1 MEIIVITPE
10 QLKQIILDCL
20 SAILVK
26 DEKTI
31 TEPSKYLHSIK
42 DLSEFLG
49 CSKATAHKIKKSGIL
64 RYSQI
69 GRKILFNTREIM
81 EDLTTRQIQIK
92 RQENE
97 NQIPYGSKRKKNNSR
112 ELSKGMDTK
121 CTFSRGI
128 E

>member
-1 MEIIVITPE
+1 MEIIVITPK

-69 GRKILFNTREIM
+69 GRKILFNTQEIL
-81 EDLTTRQIQIK
+81 EDLNHKPCLNKKK
-92 RQENE
+92 R
-97 NQIPYGSKRKKNNSR
+97 R
-112 ELSKGMDTK
+112 
-121 CTFSRGI
+121 
-128 E
+128 